1 MSLSFDR
8 FADRLF
14 YSQGVLGM
22 KRLLLLL
29 LLVLGVAGCGAP
41 SLEEM
46 NAVIR
51 KDDMGTL
58 SRFDSRALGLLTP
71 GYRIWRG

>member
-1 MSLSFDR
+1 
-8 FADRLF
+8 
-14 YSQGVLGM
+14 M

-58 SRFDSRALGLLTP
+58 SRFDSRALGQPCEGVKLL
-71 GYRIWRG
+71 ISSCE